1 MLDIENDV
9 YDVDDAVV
17 LTSFGDAVDLLDV
30 TVAAVAVFVVAL
42 LFGEQYRCIDANG
55 GGEFDSRSGLLTT
68 SMLGDELIVYISP
81 LKPG

>member
-9 YDVDDAVV
+9 YDVDDDVV
-17 LTSFGDAVDLLDV
+17 LTSLGDAVDLLDV
-30 TVAAVAVFVVAL
+30 AVAAVALAVV

-68 SMLGDELIVYISP
+68 SMLGDELMV
-81 LKPG
+81 